1 MFKKCKPGCLML
13 NSGHFATPFSSQR
26 HISFDRFFI
35 LKKGR
40 RGVWMETWKFK
51 TRQDGLELRLSE
63 EKEYIFKEWSAL
75 YGRVDFKK
83 EGYGS
88 RKVFYFLLLYFV
100 FHETLLRDFSSW
112 KASDC
117 DLRTVISPTC
127 DGGGIVLWVCLCVC
141 VYSMLLYAW
150 VSATASHACHIQ
162 NPDLF
167 ERCDRLTRKL
177 LFDEYSNY
185 LNSICSNMHNCVN
198 KYAS

>member
-1 MFKKCKPGCLML
+1 MFKKFKPGCLML

-40 RGVWMETWKFK
+40 RGVWMETRKFQ
-51 TRQDGLELRLSE
+51 TRQDGLELRLWE

-141 VYSMLLYAW
+141 VQYALVCLSECYSFTCMPYSKPRPIREVRQVDSKAVVW
-150 VSATASHACHIQ
+150 WIFQ
-162 NPDLF
+162 LF
-167 ERCDRLTRKL
+167 EFN
-177 LFDEYSNY
+177 LFQ
-185 LNSICSNMHNCVN
+185 
-198 KYAS
+198 YA